1 MNQSSF
7 LVPHVQDY
15 LLWALRRAVLA
26 RVEDLQLLVRLDEL
40 RVCAQREEDDAAR
53 RHEVFVALD
62 QLAAAAEPAPLAHRA
77 QAAARADDAPVAPA
91 HDLLLARARRGAH
104 SQSEPLARP
113 RVLEEEAVDAL
124 LDRKT

>member
-53 RHEVFVALD
+53 RHEVFDALD
-62 QLAAAAEPAPLAHRA
+62 QLAARAKHAGLAHRA
-77 QAAARADDAPVAPA
+77 EDAPAGRHGASAALYQPAARPKPRPPAHRAHGAGGADDAPVAPA
-91 HDLLLARARRGAH
+91 HD
-104 SQSEPLARP
+104 
-113 RVLEEEAVDAL
+113 
-124 LDRKT
+124 